1 MKMVFMYFFE
11 GKTEEIM
18 EILEAG
24 KIENYV
30 RWDEI
35 KGQSVGYR
43 PRMGNDIWPGH
54 NGAVQ
59 FAVEDERVPELC
71 EIVRKFNEA
80 AEYEGISLFVFN
92 IECMVV
98 KEPKKQE

>member
-18 EILEAG
+18 EILEAE

-35 KGQSVGYR
+35 KGQSAGFR
-43 PRMGNDIWPGH
+43 PRMGTDVWPGH

-59 FAVEDERVPELC
+59 FPIEDERVPGLC
-71 EIVRKFNEA
+71 EIVSKFNEA

-92 IECMVV
+92 IERMVV
-98 KEPKKQE
+98 KEPQKQE

>member
-18 EILEAG
+18 EILEAE

-35 KGQSVGYR
+35 KGQSAGFR
-43 PRMGNDIWPGH
+43 PRMGTDVWPGH

-59 FAVEDERVPELC
+59 FPIEDERVPGLC
-71 EIVRKFNEA
+71 EIVSKFNEA

-92 IECMVV
+92 IERMVV
-98 KEPKKQE
+98 KEPQKRD

>member
-1 MKMVFMYFFE
+1 MKMAFMSFFE
-11 GKTEEIM
+11 GRTEEII
-18 EILEAG
+18 EILKEG
-24 KIENYV
+24 NIENYV
-30 RWDEI
+30 QWDEI
-35 KGQSVGYR
+35 KGQSAGYR
-43 PRMGNDIWPGH
+43 PRMGNDVWPGH

-59 FAVEDERVPELC
+59 FPIEDDRVPGLC
-71 EIVRKFNEA
+71 ETVTKFNEA